1 MTTLFGDEIPDLQ
14 PRRRRVRLPRLR
26 KPWSHPLQFT
36 LPFPVVVLGNSDLEL
51 CARAQSG
58 DRPAEEWMMRRY
70 RKLVAFAARDYRIP
84 GLVPDD
90 LRSVASVAILKA
102 IRTYTDDRIEFERYA
117 RFVIGRDMVS
127 EVRRHKRAR
136 VEFTN
141 ADEVAGI
148 LEGEADPMDGEAIVD
163 DIATSQLLRQLAS
176 VLEPV
181 EISIIVGKLDRKS
194 VV

>member
-1 MTTLFGDEIPDLQ
+1 
-14 PRRRRVRLPRLR
+14 
-26 KPWSHPLQFT
+26 
-36 LPFPVVVLGNSDLEL
+36 
-51 CARAQSG
+51 
-58 DRPAEEWMMRRY
+58 MRRY
-70 RKLVAFAARDYRIP
+70 RKLVVFAARDYRIP

-181 EISIIVGKLDRKS
+181 EISIIIGKLAEKTDQEIGVDLGLSRITIWRRMQAIRLKLAGHEALS
-194 VV
+194 GISAFSGDQR